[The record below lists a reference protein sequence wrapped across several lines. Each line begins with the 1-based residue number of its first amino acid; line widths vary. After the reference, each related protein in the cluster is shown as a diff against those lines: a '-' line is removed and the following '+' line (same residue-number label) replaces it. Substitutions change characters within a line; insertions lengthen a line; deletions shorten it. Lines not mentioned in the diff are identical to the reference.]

1 MEIPEYIEGIPTEK
15 KRSKER
21 FVLIM
26 GYYDNL
32 WKQLQREDNA
42 NFIRNKFLNAD
53 VFIVKNESDKK
64 TAREALHNWKST
76 YAVKHL
82 KQVVE
87 NAKSVEYLPLFVS
100 RKEGE
105 QKRNGYK
112 NMLLL
117 YYDFTDERR
126 EYMNFRVKLTIG
138 VMTGGKHIQYCVNK
152 IEVKE
157 KTSHVIR
164 YRTIVWNDAP
174 DWICLQNYNF
184 FKILK
189 SYFLKFNKK

>member
-21 FVLIM
+21 FALIM

-87 NAKSVEYLPLFVS
+87 NAKSVENLPLFVS

-157 KTSHVIR
+157 KNQPCNPLPH
-164 YRTIVWNDAP
+164 
-174 DWICLQNYNF
+174 
-184 FKILK
+184 K
-189 SYFLKFNKK
+189 SLERCP

>member
-1 MEIPEYIEGIPTEK
+1 METPEYIESIPTEK

-21 FVLIM
+21 FALIM
-26 GYYDNL
+26 NYYETI
-32 WKQLQREDNA
+32 WKQLQRDCSS

-53 VFIVKNESDKK
+53 VFLVKNESDKK

-82 KQVVE
+82 KLVVE
-87 NAKSVEYLPLFVS
+87 EAKPMENLPLFVS

-112 NMLLL
+112 NMILL
-117 YYDFTDERR
+117 YYDFSDAEK

-138 VMTGGKHIQYCVNK
+138 VMTGGKHVQYCVNK
-152 IEVKE
+152 IEAK
-157 KTSHVIR
+157 
-164 YRTIVWNDAP
+164 
-174 DWICLQNYNF
+174 
-184 FKILK
+184 
-189 SYFLKFNKK
+189 

>member
-21 FVLIM
+21 FALIM
-26 GYYDNL
+26 NYYETI
-32 WKQLQREDNA
+32 WKQLQRDCDS

-53 VFIVKNESDKK
+53 VFLVKNESDKK

-82 KQVVE
+82 KLVVE
-87 NAKSVEYLPLFVS
+87 EAKPMENLPLFVS

-112 NMLLL
+112 NMILL
-117 YYDFTDERR
+117 YYDFSDAEK

-138 VMTGGKHIQYCVNK
+138 VMTGGKHVQYCVNK
-152 IEVKE
+152 IEAK
-157 KTSHVIR
+157 
-164 YRTIVWNDAP
+164 
-174 DWICLQNYNF
+174 
-184 FKILK
+184 
-189 SYFLKFNKK
+189 

>member
-15 KRSKER
+15 KRSKEH
-21 FVLIM
+21 FALIM
-26 GYYDNL
+26 NYYETI
-32 WKQLQREDNA
+32 WKQLQRDCDS

-53 VFIVKNESDKK
+53 VFLVKNESDKK

-82 KQVVE
+82 KLVVE
-87 NAKSVEYLPLFVS
+87 EAKPMENLPLFVS

-112 NMLLL
+112 NMILL
-117 YYDFTDERR
+117 YYDFSDAEK

-138 VMTGGKHIQYCVNK
+138 VMTGGKHVQYCVNK
-152 IEVKE
+152 IEAK
-157 KTSHVIR
+157 
-164 YRTIVWNDAP
+164 
-174 DWICLQNYNF
+174 
-184 FKILK
+184 
-189 SYFLKFNKK
+189 

>member
-21 FVLIM
+21 FALIM
-26 GYYDNL
+26 NYYETI
-32 WKQLQREDNA
+32 WKQLQRDCDS

-53 VFIVKNESDKK
+53 VFLVKNESDKK

-82 KQVVE
+82 KLVVE
-87 NAKSVEYLPLFVS
+87 QAKPMENLPLFVS

-112 NMLLL
+112 NMILL
-117 YYDFTDERR
+117 YYDFSDAEK

-138 VMTGGKHIQYCVNK
+138 VMTGGKHVQYCVNK
-152 IEVKE
+152 IEAK
-157 KTSHVIR
+157 
-164 YRTIVWNDAP
+164 
-174 DWICLQNYNF
+174 
-184 FKILK
+184 
-189 SYFLKFNKK
+189 

>member
-1 MEIPEYIEGIPTEK
+1 METPEYIEGIPTEK

-21 FVLIM
+21 FALIM
-26 GYYDNL
+26 NYYETI
-32 WKQLQREDNA
+32 WKQLQRDCGSGS

-53 VFIVKNESDKK
+53 VFLVKNESDKK

-82 KQVVE
+82 KLVVE
-87 NAKSVEYLPLFVS
+87 EAKPMENLPLFVS

-112 NMLLL
+112 NMILL
-117 YYDFTDERR
+117 YYDFSDAEK

-138 VMTGGKHIQYCVNK
+138 VMTGGKHVQYCVNK
-152 IEVKE
+152 IEAK
-157 KTSHVIR
+157 
-164 YRTIVWNDAP
+164 
-174 DWICLQNYNF
+174 
-184 FKILK
+184 
-189 SYFLKFNKK
+189 